1 MKMKLV
7 HGVLKMVIGVQFN
20 LTLKKMTVGLKN
32 KDMNVVVIQ
41 MQQFISLM
49 KAVHG
54 VLKITNGVVLL
65 KKLLIIL

>member
-1 MKMKLV
+1 
-7 HGVLKMVIGVQFN
+7 MVIGVQFN